1 MSSNVPTWVQEAL
14 ALAHEQKIAAGKLIP
29 GHEKF
34 PLTQREQAFLKE
46 QQSKQKAPV
55 IAEAVVFDYLNKLN
69 SKVGRR

>member
-1 MSSNVPTWVQEAL
+1 MSNNVPQWVQETL
-14 ALAHEQKIAAGKLIP
+14 ALAREQKIAAGKLVP

-34 PLTQREQAFLKE
+34 PLTQREQAFLKD

-55 IAEAVVFDYLNKLN
+55 IAEALVFDYLSKLN